1 MPGLRSWRRRTTS
14 VPAPRKY
21 PDELRERAIREVR
34 TTGRP
39 VAHVAKDLGI
49 HKEALRQWVRQA
61 EADHGER
68 DDRLTTAERDELRQL
83 RKENAELKR
92 ANEILKA
99 ASVFFC
105 PGDRPSPDE
114 AEQVID
120 HLRQMDLGVD
130 PVCRVLELSP
140 STYFAR
146 KKRPKSARRLRDEQ
160 LMPMIEEIHAQ
171 SGGTYGARRITRALR
186 RKAVDVARCTVER
199 LMAELDLEG
208 VVRGQRRR
216 TTIPELSAPRPPDL
230 VDRDFTASQPDQLW
244 VADMTYVRTWSGWA
258 YVAFVLDVFSRMI
271 VGWQIANHMRTELPL
286 DALEMALWRRRI
298 KKDSGLI
305 HHSDRGSQY
314 VSIRYTDRL
323 ADIGA
328 SASVGSVAD
337 SYDNAMAEAL
347 NGTFKAELIEMQGPW
362 KDVDQ
367 VERAIFQWVTWYN
380 EERLHSAL
388 DYVPPAEYERDFWQG
403 QERVPQSA

>member
-1 MPGLRSWRRRTTS
+1 MA
-14 VPAPRKY
+14 APRKY

-34 TTGRP
+34 STGCP
-39 VAHVAKDLGI
+39 IAHVAKDLGI
-49 HKEALRQWVRQA
+49 HKEALRGWVRQA
-61 EADHGER
+61 EADRGER
-68 DDRLTTAERDELRQL
+68 DDRLTTAEFDELKQL
-83 RKENAELKR
+83 RREVAELRR
-92 ANEILKA
+92 ASEILKA

-120 HLRQMDLGVD
+120 HLRGHGLGVD

-160 LMPMIEEIHAQ
+160 LMPLIEEIHAE
-171 SGGTYGARRITRALR
+171 SGGTYGARRITRALG
-186 RKAVDVARCTVER
+186 RKGVEVARCTVER
-199 LMAELDLEG
+199 LMAELGLEG
-208 VVRGQRRR
+208 VIRGRRRR
-216 TTIPELSAPRPPDL
+216 TTVPEPSAPRPPDL
-230 VDRDFTASQPDQLW
+230 VDRDFTASRPDQLW

-258 YVAFVLDVFSRMI
+258 YVAFVLDVYSRMI
-271 VGWQIANHMRTELPL
+271 VGWQVANHMRTELPL

-362 KDVDQ
+362 RDVDQ
-367 VERAIFQWVTWYN
+367 VERAIFQWITWYN
-380 EERLHSAL
+380 EERLHSAF
-388 DYVPPAEYERDFWQG
+388 DYVPPAEYEEAFWRS
-403 QERVPQSA
+403 QEQTPQSA

>member
-1 MPGLRSWRRRTTS
+1 M
-14 VPAPRKY
+14 PAPRKF
-21 PDELRERAIREVR
+21 PDGLRERAIREVR

-39 VAHVAKDLGI
+39 GAHVAKDLGI

-68 DDRLTTAERDELRQL
+68 DDRLTTAERDELKQL

-120 HLRQMDLGVD
+120 HLRERGLGVD
-130 PVCRVLELSP
+130 PVCRELNLSP

-146 KKRPKSARRLRDEQ
+146 KRRPKSARRLRDEQ
-160 LMPMIEEIHAQ
+160 LMPMIEQVHAE
-171 SGGTYGARRITRALR
+171 SGGTYGARRITRALW
-186 RKAVDVARCTVER
+186 RKGVEVARCTVER
-199 LMAELDLEG
+199 LMAELDIEG
-208 VVRGQRRR
+208 VIRGQRRR
-216 TTIPELSAPRPPDL
+216 TTIPEPSAPRPPDL
-230 VDRDFTASQPDQLW
+230 VDRDLAADGPDQLW

-258 YVAFVLDVFSRMI
+258 CVAFVLDVFSRMI

-298 KKDSGLI
+298 KKDSRLI
-305 HHSDRGSQY
+305 HHSVRGSQY

-367 VERAIFQWVTWYN
+367 VERAIFQWITWYN

-388 DYVPPAEYERDFWQG
+388 DYVPSAEYERDFWQS

>member
-1 MPGLRSWRRRTTS
+1 MA
-14 VPAPRKY
+14 APRKY

-39 VAHVAKDLGI
+39 IAHVAKDLGI
-49 HKEALRQWVRQA
+49 HKEALRGWVRQA
-61 EADHGER
+61 EADRGER
-68 DDRLTTAERDELRQL
+68 DDRLTTTELDELKQL
-83 RKENAELKR
+83 RRENAELR
-92 ANEILKA
+92 RVNEILKA

-120 HLRQMDLGVD
+120 HLRGHGLGVD

-160 LMPMIEEIHAQ
+160 LIPLIEEIHAE
-171 SGGTYGARRITRALR
+171 SGGTYGARRITRALG
-186 RKAVDVARCTVER
+186 RKGVEVARCTVER
-199 LMAELDLEG
+199 LMAELGLEG
-208 VVRGQRRR
+208 VIRGRRRR
-216 TTIPELSAPRPPDL
+216 TTVAEPSAPRPPDL
-230 VDRDFTASQPDQLW
+230 VDRDFTASRPDQLW

-258 YVAFVLDVFSRMI
+258 YVAFVLDVYSRMI
-271 VGWQIANHMRTELPL
+271 VGWQVANHMRTELPL

-347 NGTFKAELIEMQGPW
+347 NGTFKAELIEVQGPW

-367 VERAIFQWVTWYN
+367 VERAIFQWITWYN

-388 DYVPPAEYERDFWQG
+388 DYVLPAEYEEAFWRS
-403 QERVPQSA
+403 QEQTPQSA

>member
-1 MPGLRSWRRRTTS
+1 M
-14 VPAPRKY
+14 
-21 PDELRERAIREVR
+21 
-34 TTGRP
+34 
-39 VAHVAKDLGI
+39 
-49 HKEALRQWVRQA
+49 
-61 EADHGER
+61 
-68 DDRLTTAERDELRQL
+68 
-83 RKENAELKR
+83 
-92 ANEILKA
+92 
-99 ASVFFC
+99 
-105 PGDRPSPDE
+105 
-114 AEQVID
+114 ID
-120 HLRQMDLGVD
+120 HLRERGLGVD

-160 LMPMIEEIHAQ
+160 LMPLIEEVHAE

-186 RKAVDVARCTVER
+186 RKGHGVARCTVER
-199 LMAELDLEG
+199 LMAGLGLEG
-208 VVRGQRRR
+208 VIRGRRRR
-216 TTIPELSAPRPPDL
+216 TTIPEPSAPRPPDL
-230 VDRDFTASQPDQLW
+230 VDRDFTASRPDQLW

-258 YVAFVLDVFSRMI
+258 YVAFVLDVYSRMI
-271 VGWQIANHMRTELPL
+271 VGWQVANHTRTELPL

-298 KKDSGLI
+298 KNDSGLI

-314 VSIRYTDRL
+314 VSIQYTDRL
-323 ADIGA
+323 ADIGV

-367 VERAIFQWVTWYN
+367 VERAIFQWITWYN

-388 DYVPPAEYERDFWQG
+388 DYVPPAEYEEAFWRS
-403 QERVPQSA
+403 QEQTPQSA